1 MFMYAFVLMLLSA
14 LSSAICR
21 STAVEL
27 CNRCGNGHDR
37 FTFSEVCY
45 ILSEIG
51 FILTSC
57 FCSQMSAPVEITDPD
72 LLNIAKVDLAMAQR
86 LQLTINNNLR
96 AAQEAMAVANTA
108 PLTIHGLS
116 SVVADV
122 VSSYATTPMGWTSD
136 NARRAVT
143 ARRRLGI
150 SEASDDVAF
159 CCTCY
164 AGKPCS
170 SLLD

>member
-1 MFMYAFVLMLLSA
+1 MYAFVLMLLSA

-72 LLNIAKVDLAMAQR
+72 LLNIAKVDLAMATVNAYDHIGWCHRSSFLRRWASWQGDQYHQR
-86 LQLTINNNLR
+86 
-96 AAQEAMAVANTA
+96 
-108 PLTIHGLS
+108 
-116 SVVADV
+116 
-122 VSSYATTPMGWTSD
+122 
-136 NARRAVT
+136 
-143 ARRRLGI
+143 
-150 SEASDDVAF
+150 
-159 CCTCY
+159 
-164 AGKPCS
+164 
-170 SLLD
+170 